1 MGTISIR
8 NLGKAYTR
16 YPTRWAR
23 LRDWILPYAKSS
35 GTQHWVLR
43 GLDIDIAAG
52 EAVGIVGANG
62 AGKSTLLKMV
72 TGTTLP
78 TEGSV
83 DIQGH
88 VAALLELGM
97 GFHPEFTGR
106 QNVYMAGQLLGL
118 HLEEITALM
127 PFIESFA
134 EIGDAIDQPV
144 RTYSSGMQVR
154 LAFSVA
160 TARKPDV
167 LIVDEALSVGD
178 AYFQHKSFDRIRQ
191 LRALGCT
198 LLIVTHDRYAVQS
211 ICDRAILL
219 DSGRVA
225 MQGEPETVLDYY
237 NALIARKEG
246 TFIEQ
251 HALADGSVQTT
262 SGTGE
267 ASVVAARLLD
277 VNGAPLTVV
286 EVATPVTLE
295 VRVRINVAIDRLVLG
310 YLIKDRFGQSI
321 NGINTHRLDQ
331 ALQDLAVGEEVV
343 FRFGFAMNLG
353 KGNYSVAFSLSR
365 HDSHVDKNYEWRDRG
380 LIFQVVNSKKEN
392 FVGCTWLDTRL
403 DIERLSAVTA
413 NLRNSQ

>member
-1 MGTISIR
+1 MGSIVIR
-8 NLGKAYTR
+8 NLGKAYVR
-16 YPTRWAR
+16 YPSRWAR
-23 LRDWILPYAKSS
+23 LREWLTPGGNVYER
-35 GTQHWVLR
+35 HWVLR
-43 GLDIDIAAG
+43 GIDLDIVAG

-72 TGTTLP
+72 TGTTSP
-78 TEGSV
+78 TEGTI

-106 QNVYMAGQLLGL
+106 QNVFMAGQLLGL
-118 HLEEITALM
+118 QVDEIAALM
-127 PFIESFA
+127 PFIEDFA

-191 LRALGCT
+191 LRAAGTT

-211 ICDRAILL
+211 ICDRAVLL
-219 DSGRVA
+219 ADGKVA
-225 MQGEPETVLDYY
+225 MQGDPENVLDYY

-246 TFIEQ
+246 TLIKQ
-251 HALADGSVQTT
+251 HALSDGSMQTI

-267 ASVVAARLLD
+267 ASIVSARLL
-277 VNGAPLTVV
+277 NLQGEVV
-286 EVATPVTLE
+286 TAMEVAAPVVLE
-295 VRVRINVAIDRLVLG
+295 VRVRANVAVDRLVLG

-321 NGINTHRLDQ
+321 NGINTHRLDR
-331 ALQDLAVGEEVV
+331 ALEHLAAGEELIY
-343 FRFGFAMNLG
+343 RFGFAMSLG
-353 KGNYSVAFSLSR
+353 KGNYSIAFSLSR
-365 HDSHVDKNYEWRDRG
+365 DDSHVDTNFEWRDRG
-380 LIFQVVNSKKEN
+380 LIFQVVNSQREN
-392 FVGCTWLDTRL
+392 FVGCTWLESRL
-403 DIERLSAVTA
+403 EIERVPVAAA
-413 NLRNSQ
+413 NLRSQQ